1 MGEKMPGWRGFVAAV
16 AVEVRAG
23 PGWELGSANY
33 AARGQL
39 LLLAGVQP
47 EQKMQTVTICT
58 AKFLT
63 GSSGGDEPD
72 LRPSWTWTHVHLIPS
87 FLLQAPK
94 LLIPHYID

>member
-1 MGEKMPGWRGFVAAV
+1 MGEKMAGWRGFVAAV

-23 PGWELGSANY
+23 PEWELGSANY

-39 LLLAGVQP
+39 LLPAGVQP

-63 GSSGGDEPD
+63 GSSGGHGLDPRPKTQLD
-72 LRPSWTWTHVHLIPS
+72 LDPCSSDSQFSPPSS
-87 FLLQAPK
+87 
-94 LLIPHYID
+94 

>member
-1 MGEKMPGWRGFVAAV
+1 MGEKMAGWRGFVAAV

-23 PGWELGSANY
+23 PEWELGSANY

-63 GSSGGDEPD
+63 GSSGGHGPD
-72 LRPSWTWTHVHLIPS
+72 PRPKTRAFSTFQKKQKSGV
-87 FLLQAPK
+87 
-94 LLIPHYID
+94 

>member
-1 MGEKMPGWRGFVAAV
+1 MGEKMAGWRGFVAAV

-23 PGWELGSANY
+23 PEWELGSANY
-33 AARGQL
+33 AARGQQLL

-63 GSSGGDEPD
+63 GSSGGHGLDPRPKTQLD
-72 LRPSWTWTHVHLIPS
+72 LDPCSS
-87 FLLQAPK
+87 
-94 LLIPHYID
+94 DS

>member
-1 MGEKMPGWRGFVAAV
+1 MRPGASCR
-16 AVEVRAG
+16 
-23 PGWELGSANY
+23 
-33 AARGQL
+33 

-63 GSSGGDEPD
+63 ASSGGDGPD
-72 LRPSWTWTHVHLIPS
+72 PRPSWTWTHVHLIPS

>member
-63 GSSGGDEPD
+63 GSSGSNGPD
-72 LRPSWTWTHVHLIPS
+72 PRPKTQLDLDPCPS
-87 FLLQAPK
+87 DSELLSSSSPII
-94 LLIPHYID
+94 LTE

>member
-1 MGEKMPGWRGFVAAV
+1 MAAV

-23 PGWELGSANY
+23 PEWELGSANY
-33 AARGQL
+33 AARGQLL

-63 GSSGGDEPD
+63 GSSGGHGLDPRPKTQLD
-72 LRPSWTWTHVHLIPS
+72 LDPCSSDSEFSPPSS
-87 FLLQAPK
+87 
-94 LLIPHYID
+94 

>member
-1 MGEKMPGWRGFVAAV
+1 MGEKMAGWRGFVAAV

-23 PGWELGSANY
+23 PEWELGSANY

-39 LLLAGVQP
+39 LLLLPAGVQP

-63 GSSGGDEPD
+63 GSSGGHGLDPRPKTQLD
-72 LRPSWTWTHVHLIPS
+72 LDPCSSDSEFSPPSS
-87 FLLQAPK
+87 
-94 LLIPHYID
+94 

>member
-1 MGEKMPGWRGFVAAV
+1 MAAV

-23 PGWELGSANY
+23 PEWELGSANY

-39 LLLAGVQP
+39 PLLLLPAGVQP

-63 GSSGGDEPD
+63 GSSGGHGLDP
-72 LRPSWTWTHVHLIPS
+72 RPKTQLDSGPS
-87 FLLQAPK
+87 DSEFFP
-94 LLIPHYID
+94 PSS

>member
-1 MGEKMPGWRGFVAAV
+1 MGEKMPGWRGFVAVAAV

-63 GSSGGDEPD
+63 GSSGGNGPD
-72 LRPSWTWTHVHLIPS
+72 PRPKTQLDLDPCSSDSEFSPPS
-87 FLLQAPK
+87 S
-94 LLIPHYID
+94 